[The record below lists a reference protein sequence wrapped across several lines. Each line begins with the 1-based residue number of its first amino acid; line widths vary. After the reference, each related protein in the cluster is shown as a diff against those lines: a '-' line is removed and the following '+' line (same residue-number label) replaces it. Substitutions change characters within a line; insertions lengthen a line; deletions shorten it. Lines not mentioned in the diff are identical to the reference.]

1 MKHLVRRLP
10 MWAIQTWMAG
20 SVVVVLSAVVVATWA
35 AVELHREND
44 ALAVEVERSQRAI
57 ERLATVNE
65 AQDGV
70 LSKANKRLRRLG
82 ENPVSSPFPFIF
94 TFDVVGA
101 TFTVTCTAPGEK
113 CLVQSS

>member
-10 MWAIQTWMAG
+10 MWAIQVWMAG
-20 SVVVVLSAVVVATWA
+20 SVAVVLAAAAGATWA
-35 AVELHREND
+35 GMALHREND

-70 LSKANKRLRRLG
+70 LTKANKKLRRLG

-94 TFDVVGA
+94 TFDVIGA
-101 TFTVTCTAPGEK
+101 TFTVTCAEPGKK